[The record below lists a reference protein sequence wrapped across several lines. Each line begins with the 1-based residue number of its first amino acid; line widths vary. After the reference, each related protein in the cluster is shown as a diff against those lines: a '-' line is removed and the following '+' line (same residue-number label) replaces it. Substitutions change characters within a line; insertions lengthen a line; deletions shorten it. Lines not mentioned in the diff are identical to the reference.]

1 MWTGHLNTYPN
12 VEVIYTCL
20 KRGEGTKGKRQN
32 RNPTRDVFCFGGKYV
47 ELWHPTRVSLAI
59 RLFRASQW
67 ECDRA
72 SLSLLPCPPTGTDGH
87 PRSSLISLQSGN
99 DLCSWDVAA
108 LFKYDARCSPTFSMS
123 SHCPRKPGEREHTT
137 SHNAA
142 CVMGWCDY
150 CLVFILSFLVSA
162 SLYVIQRVLL
172 FPPLTH
178 PAERDITRHKVTSS
192 LKSDAILL

>member
-1 MWTGHLNTYPN
+1 MWTGHLNTFPN

-20 KRGEGTKGKRQN
+20 KRGEGTKGKWEN
-32 RNPTRDVFCFGGKYV
+32 SNPTRDIFCFGGKYV
-47 ELWHPTRVSLAI
+47 ALWHPTGVLLAI

-67 ECDRA
+67 ERDRA

-123 SHCPRKPGEREHTT
+123 SHCPRKPGERERTT
-137 SHNAA
+137 SHNTA
-142 CVMGWCDY
+142 CVTGWCDY
-150 CLVFILSFLVSA
+150 CLVFILFPCFGFALCHSEGTP
-162 SLYVIQRVLL
+162 

-178 PAERDITRHKVTSS
+178 PTERDITRHKVTST
-192 LKSDAILL
+192 LKSDVV